1 MRKYVEILSE
11 KSIKVLLVLV
21 LVVAPLLNSID
32 IVAFASEHATMSSST
47 RTTLPVIN
55 FENDIPGVVSSSAVT
70 RVQHEGSYV
79 LNVNPLLG
87 LATASHTWTLPL
99 DNDVYDVS
107 GQDIVEF
114 NFDWWPDH
122 SRPWQNSY
130 EIRFLD
136 GDNVLFGIGSTQSGN
151 NPPHNVEIF
160 YTAADGTPKA
170 PNEILTANRE
180 TVVASVS
187 RLAKHNVT
195 VTLNLATGYAAFE
208 LYNLATG
215 VSITRDSIALP
226 SRNITD
232 FHFGALRFGNWADG
246 VGDPGWDNPDSDYGS
261 KLDNVSISYS
271 DYDGTALTVYPT
283 AINLNTTTVNL
294 EYGLGSE
301 AALNQATISAI
312 VQPINVHDNSLT
324 WTISDADIAII
335 SGANNESN
343 VLVTPVTSGTTIL
356 TATSNAYA
364 TGGSLV
370 SAEVVIN
377 VEYRP
382 AFPEPERD
390 HTSLLEAGW
399 VYRFGSNFPLDNVWS
414 FTGNPTPQSHR
425 EGTVD
430 DPINHFMSF
439 VVASQSGNRSIA
451 RELPKVVEGSQ
462 AYLTFDWLPGTVNIH
477 GTSEDQNAYDIQIMD
492 GARSVLSIRTGADG
506 NNAQRVG
513 LFTASEIPGFNQN
526 SFDHPQVVDLS
537 DLTNLPN
544 WQNQWFTVG
553 IDFDFHTQYATV
565 IITNRGEATPILTE
579 IISFDGTQLTD
590 IRING
595 RRTATNNITLSGNGF
610 DNMHFFTKD
619 HYNDTIVSV
628 LPPGFLRQPPV
639 GSDGSI
645 PQSWFKTIEL
655 GSIDDV
661 NGIGLPTEID
671 VITYD
676 DKTATVAVTWEVTEV
691 PWQDAGTQ
699 YNPSEAGVFT
709 FTGTLGDAIRG
720 VAVDRMGVTPQIFV
734 ENRLVV
740 QTVPPRPMEWLD
752 RGVVAIPVQSGEGIL
767 VNWRLLATEYGRGLT
782 FNVYRNG
789 KLINDVPITTL
800 NFIDRDGVPGDEYQ
814 VRVVQTGELSDP
826 VEAWF
831 DNWIDIPLQ
840 RPASRENPAIA
851 FGAPA
856 DTPRIYYHAND
867 MAVADVTGNGRYDIL
882 VKWEPSQQQDPGLA
896 NRHTGETIFDLYTLE
911 GELLW
916 RINLGINITSSA
928 HHSSFNF
935 FDLDLDGLA
944 EFAIK
949 TADGTRVFHPQA
961 DGTIC
966 DLRDEPVYIIGDPNA
981 VWVGAL
987 QNPANDNVVNSGA
1000 LGRVS
1005 NGPELFTVFNGLTG
1019 LPRSTVAYFAP
1030 YDINRGHWG
1039 DTNNN
1044 RSDRFL
1050 AAVAYTPKYTNPAIA
1065 YPTIIE
1071 VRGHY
1076 GPHFAGAYQL
1086 IDGELILVWEF
1097 HLSDWVTGG
1106 IFSNHSISIADVDRD
1121 GFDEIIFGS
1130 IVLNSDGTP
1139 RWISDGSRGT
1149 TRGTHGDALHV
1160 SVMLPD
1166 RDDFF
1171 VMTPLESPPPY
1182 NARVYNASTG
1192 EMYWGLDIASND
1204 VGRGIAANIT
1214 PEAGFEVWAGDPPGG
1229 GSGSPMYNLA
1239 TGQIVEGEKPSIN
1252 FRIFWDGDLLSE
1264 LLDGPNNQPLSVT
1277 KFNYITREMNLIQ
1290 TFTGTLSNNGTKAN
1304 PGIQADIFGDWREEV
1319 IVRTNCHNYMRI
1331 YTTNI
1336 PTDFVIYT
1344 LMHDPA
1350 YRLQVNA
1357 QNSTYNQPPHLSF
1370 YLGEDIRDEVL
1381 AMQLP
1386 VPNIFLTN
1394 APFQDTPT
1402 IPVQS
1407 VEITQDDLTLSVGE
1421 TYELTFT
1428 INPADATSQDVQWS
1442 SNANE
1447 VVTVDENGIVTAI
1460 SKGVATVYLRLITP
1474 PNGLFTTLEGIYD
1487 AIVITV
1493 EADEDGNL
1501 IPEVLDPEPPTAQ
1514 PQRPGRPNL
1523 PQTGIAITSFILLGG
1538 TALMA
1543 GLVTGA
1549 RKKKD

>member
-1 MRKYVEILSE
+1 MINKMINGKYMKI
-11 KSIKVLLVLV
+11 LLVTALIATIFYNPG
-21 LVVAPLLNSID
+21 LAS
-32 IVAFASEHATMSSST
+32 FASESFLDNTT
-47 RTTLPVIN
+47 GTTLPIID
-55 FENDIPGVVSSSAVT
+55 FEGDIPGAFSSGAVF
-70 RVQHEGSYV
+70 RMQYDGSYV

-87 LATASHTWTLPL
+87 SETDSHTWTLPL
-99 DNDVYDVS
+99 NAADYDVS
-107 GQDIVEF
+107 GGEVVEF
-114 NFDWWPDH
+114 NFDWWPEH

-136 GDNVLFGIGSTQSGN
+136 GNDVLFGIGSTQATN
-151 NPPHNVEIF
+151 AAPHNATIF
-160 YTAADGTPKA
+160 YVAADGTPKTL
-170 PNEILTANRE
+170 NQIE
-180 TVVASVS
+180 TGRRVPIIDSVS
-187 RLAKHNVT
+187 RLTKYNVT
-195 VTLNLATGYAAFE
+195 VTFNMVTGYVDYI
-208 LYNLATG
+208 LSNSDTG
-215 VSITRDSIALP
+215 DVYKNSEPIALP
-226 SRNITD
+226 SRNLTA
-232 FHFGALRFGNWADG
+232 FHFGALRHGNWADG
-246 VGDPGWDNPDSDYGS
+246 VGDPNWGVPSSTYGS
-261 KLDNVSISYS
+261 KLDNIAISYS
-271 DYDGTALTVYPT
+271 DYEGIRETVYPT
-283 AINLNTTTVNL
+283 SINLSEATINL
-294 EYGLGSE
+294 EYGPGSQL
-301 AALNQATISAI
+301 ALNQATVSAI
-312 VQPINVHDNSLT
+312 IQPINVHNNDLT
-324 WTISDADIAII
+324 WTVSDTGVAVIDGIYD
-335 SGANNESN
+335 EQN
-343 VLVTPVTSGTTIL
+343 VTVIPVSEGTAIL
-356 TATSNAYA
+356 TATADSYA
-364 TGGSLV
+364 TGERPIV
-370 SAEVVIN
+370 ATAIIN
-377 VEYRP
+377 VVYRS
-382 AFPEPERD
+382 AFPEPQLD
-390 HTSLLEAGW
+390 HTDLIADGW
-399 VYRFGSNFPLDNVWS
+399 NLRFGSNFPLDDVWG

-425 EGTVD
+425 EGTVEN
-430 DPINHFMSF
+430 PINHFLSF
-439 VVASQSGNRSIA
+439 PVASQSGNRSIA
-451 RELPKVVEGSQ
+451 RTLPEVIEGSQ
-462 AYLTFDWLPGTVNIH
+462 AYVTFDWLPGTVNINNS
-477 GTSEDQNAYDIQIMD
+477 TEDQNAYDIQIMD
-492 GARSVLSIRTGADG
+492 GARSILSIRTGADTAG
-506 NNAQRVG
+506 QQRVG
-513 LFTASEIPGFNQN
+513 LFTESEILGFNAN
-526 SFDHPQVVDLS
+526 SFSNELVYDLAG
-537 DLTNLPN
+537 LTNLSG
-544 WQNQWFTVG
+544 WQNRWFTIG
-553 IDFDFHTQYATV
+553 IDFDFHRQEATV
-565 IITNRGEATPILTE
+565 IITERGESEELVNQA
-579 IISFDGTQLTD
+579 ISFDGTQLTD
-590 IRING
+590 IRIHG
-595 RRTATNNITLSGNGF
+595 RRTATNNITLAANGF
-610 DNMHFFTKD
+610 DNMYFFTKD
-619 HYNDTIVSV
+619 HYDNTIVSV
-628 LPPGFLRQPPV
+628 LPPGFLIPPPV

-645 PQSWFKTIEL
+645 PQSWFKSVEL
-655 GSIDDV
+655 GSV
-661 NGIGLPTEID
+661 NNVADIGLPTEID
-671 VITYD
+671 VVTYD
-676 DKTATVAVTWEVTEV
+676 GETATVAVTWEVTEV
-691 PWQDAGTQ
+691 PWQYEGEA
-699 YNPSEAGVFT
+699 YNPNEQGVFT
-709 FTGTLGDAIRG
+709 FAGTLGEAIDG
-720 VAVDRMGVTPQIFV
+720 VAVDRMGVVPQIFV
-734 ENRLVV
+734 ENRVAP
-740 QTVPPRPMEWLD
+740 QTIPSRPMEWLD
-752 RGVVAIPVQSGEGIL
+752 RGVVAVPVQSGEGIL
-767 VNWRLLATEYGRGLT
+767 VNWRLLATEYRQGLT

-789 KLINDVPITTL
+789 ELINNVPITTL
-800 NFIDRDGVPGDEYQ
+800 NFIDRDGQPGDEYQ
-814 VRVVQTGELSDP
+814 VEVIQTGEISDL
-826 VEAWF
+826 VKAWY
-831 DNWIDIPLQ
+831 DNWMDIPLQ
-840 RPASRENPAIA
+840 RPAARENPAIA

-867 MAVADVTGNGRYDIL
+867 MAVADIDGDGRYEIL
-882 VKWEPSQQQDPGLA
+882 VKWEPSQQQDPGLP

-944 EFAIK
+944 EFAVK
-949 TADGTRVFHPQA
+949 TADGTRVFHPRA

-966 DLRDEPVYIIGDPNA
+966 DLRDEPVYIIGDPEA

-987 QNPANDNVVNSGA
+987 QNPANDNAVNSGA

-1019 LPRSTVAYFAP
+1019 IPINTVDYFAP

-1039 DTNNN
+1039 DDNNN

-1050 AAVAYTPKYTNPAIA
+1050 AAVAYTPKYGNPTIP

-1076 GPHFAGAYQL
+1076 GPHFVGAYQF
-1086 IDGELILVWEF
+1086 IDGELILIWEF

-1160 SVMLPD
+1160 AVMLPD
-1166 RDDFF
+1166 SDDFF